1 MDLGGSLASLEKSFD
16 KNNGGEIRPVVIDHG
31 PAGDNQVQQ
40 LFQQIRK
47 ECGKLDILVN
57 NAFQLPTNPE
67 TNKADTNYLFKPFWE
82 LPGAFWDTIIDVGA
96 RSHYVTSHYAA
107 PLMIASTKVTPINPL
122 IVHISSF
129 GGTTYSFNAAYGVG
143 KAAVDRLA
151 KDMAFELKNT
161 DVKCVSFY
169 PGIVRTE
176 RMDTMLNNGE
186 FDDRTGLYTVQR
198 FVESPQLTGLAIA
211 ALYSA
216 NDRYVN
222 LQNGRICVTAEIAK
236 RYNIKDPTTNIT
248 PPSIR
253 SLKFLLPAVLLK
265 GKKPADVRQIEDF
278 LVNYVPDALLPM
290 SVMAN
295 GSPNS

>member
-1 MDLGGSLASLEKSFD
+1 MGGSLSSLVSSFD
-16 KNNGGEIRPVVIDHG
+16 KSNGGEIRPVVIDHG
-31 PAGDNQVQQ
+31 PAGDKQVQA
-40 LFQQIRK
+40 LIQQIQNER
-47 ECGKLDILVN
+47 GSLDILVN

-82 LPGAFWDTIIDVGA
+82 LPGAFWDTIIDVGL
-96 RSHYVTSHYAA
+96 RSHYVTTHHAA
-107 PLMIASTKVTPINPL
+107 PLMIDSAKLSTLNPL

-161 DVKCVSFY
+161 NVKCVSFY

-216 NDRYVN
+216 SDRYVN
-222 LQNGRICVTAEIAK
+222 AQNGRICVTAEIAK
-236 RYNIKDPTTNIT
+236 RYDIKDPKTNII

-253 SLKFLLPAVLLK
+253 SLKFLMPAVLLK
-265 GKKPADVRQIEDF
+265 GKKPTDVRQIEDF
-278 LVNYVPDALLPM
+278 LVNNVPDALLPM
-290 SVMAN
+290 SIMAS